1 MQVAVRTLYTMGYLA
16 GRADK
21 KLRDLI
27 TMGIPLVDV
36 RHTPESKHPQWTKE
50 SLEQIQGISYYWIQD
65 LGNVNYK
72 AALTGNFTEADIRI
86 KDIDEGISQLADVLK
101 KHGKACLLCAC
112 SNKNLCH
119 RSTVAKEAMNR
130 LGVKVTHI

>member
-1 MQVAVRTLYTMGYLA
+1 MQTLYTMGYLA

-27 TMGIPLVDV
+27 TMGIPIVDT
-36 RHTPESKHPQWTKE
+36 RYKPESKHMQWWKST
-50 SLEQIQGISYYWIQD
+50 LEEDTPGLVYYWIQD

-72 AALTGNFTEADIRI
+72 AALTGNFTEQDIRI
-86 KDIDEGISQLADVLK
+86 KDIDAGIQDLADILK
-101 KHGKACLLCAC
+101 RHGKACLLCAC
-112 SNKNLCH
+112 SDKNRCH
-119 RSTVAKEAMNR
+119 RSIVAKEAEKR